1 MTDTLGWKIEGH
13 SFRDGSLLADWEKI
27 YQDSTWHWQYDTH
40 EMTFAI
46 YKHDG
51 QYWKLYHAR
60 FVQPGADEYSY
71 GFGGQSCRM
80 VEVEY
85 TRRARSTHSHML
97 MEKGDRQWIRT
108 YEYDPA
114 IMTVITAGEENGKY
128 GAPYTEIR
136 KKQWA

>member
-1 MTDTLGWKIEGH
+1 
-13 SFRDGSLLADWEKI
+13 
-27 YQDSTWHWQYDTH
+27 
-40 EMTFAI
+40 MTFAI

-85 TRRARSTHSHML
+85 TRRARSSHL
-97 MEKGDRQWIRT
+97 RPLDPDAQLRRLFYVGCDKGQSHNW
-108 YEYDPA
+108 P
-114 IMTVITAGEENGKY
+114 GS
-128 GAPYTEIR
+128 
-136 KKQWA
+136 

>member
-51 QYWKLYHAR
+51 QYWKLYHGALELQGYKLIPECRLLLSTVGGHCGISAPTRGFSPRQPCWWRR
-60 FVQPGADEYSY
+60 FSP
-71 GFGGQSCRM
+71 
-80 VEVEY
+80 
-85 TRRARSTHSHML
+85 
-97 MEKGDRQWIRT
+97 
-108 YEYDPA
+108 
-114 IMTVITAGEENGKY
+114 
-128 GAPYTEIR
+128 
-136 KKQWA
+136 